1 MTNYKTD
8 WSNDKNNLFF
18 LSVCLTKGS
27 EKNTLPRNEVGC
39 NGTEKSKCPEPIR
52 KESLGQNKNSFGFF
66 HLLVVPF
73 YLKVLV
79 NLILLVL

>member
-18 LSVCLTKGS
+18 LSVCLTKGL

-39 NGTEKSKCPEPIR
+39 NRTEKAKGLEPIR

-66 HLLVVPF
+66 T
-73 YLKVLV
+73 Y
-79 NLILLVL
+79 